1 MDKYSKL
8 KDILR
13 ECGEI
18 AVAFSGGVDSLF
30 LLQTAH
36 DVLGNRVLAITAS
49 SCLFPERETN
59 ETRRFCERNKI
70 RQLVF
75 QFEELALVDFRQNPP
90 NRCYLCKRALFEKI
104 SGLAGE
110 HGMNVVAEGS
120 NADDEGDYRPGL
132 AAIRELGIRSPL
144 QEAGLTKEEIRLLSK
159 KRGLKAWNKPS
170 FACLASRF
178 VYGEEISEK
187 KLFMVEQAEQRLFE
201 MGFSQFRVRLHG
213 TLARIELLPEEM
225 KLIMQEEK
233 RKEICIYMK
242 ALGFSYVALDMMGY
256 RSGSMNET
264 VETSEI

>member
-13 ECGEI
+13 ECGEV

-30 LLQTAH
+30 LLQTAQ
-36 DVLGNRVLAITAS
+36 DVLGNHVLAITAS
-49 SCLFPERETN
+49 SRLFPARETD
-59 ETRRFCERNKI
+59 EAKRFCKENKI

-75 QFEELALVDFRQNPP
+75 QSEELSLAGFRQNPK
-90 NRCYLCKRALFEKI
+90 NRCYLCKRALFGRILE
-104 SGLAGE
+104 LAAE
-110 HGMNVVAEGS
+110 HGISVVAEGS
-120 NADDEGDYRPGL
+120 NLDDNNDYRPGL
-132 AAIRELGIRSPL
+132 TAIRELGVRSPL
-144 QEAGLTKEEIRLLSK
+144 QEAALTKEEIRLLSK

-170 FACLASRF
+170 LACLASRF

-187 KLFMVEQAEQRLFE
+187 KLIMVEQAEQKLFE

-233 RKEICIYMK
+233 WKEICAYMK
-242 ALGFSYVALDMMGY
+242 ALGFSHVALDMMGY

-264 VETSEI
+264 VEIGEI